1 MHIVCVYSSSKRVQ
15 GGSVRWIIKA
25 GASWIIKVGAS
36 WISARCTCG
45 YVGVCRSPLGNPE
58 IAHLGVPAL
67 GEEHVGR
74 LEVLPFSEQS
84 ANIQ

>member
-25 GASWIIKVGAS
+25 GAS